1 MEYSSND
8 VKQLFRSVYTLVKGQ
23 DEQKATLT
31 VDAILQPSFQLSH
44 RVLVA
49 QCVQLIFEDF
59 ECVGQKSREILWR
72 KGYYDVIGLLKRQKG
87 RANGAA
93 LLQAADRLICE
104 GINYFKAIVLRFAQ
118 IFNLDSLRY
127 LVDFALLEDYDM
139 VALREEPSCY
149 ALLQLQTQD
158 DEAGT
163 VKKELYTK
171 QEISYALETIHA
183 LLIALGDLHRYQLE
197 FGIGSRV
204 EVRERARAY
213 YLEAFKLNPK
223 VGMAQNQ
230 LGMLV
235 AGQNGNLDAVYHYL
249 YSLCCAVPFECSET
263 NVNVIFQKN
272 IRHLESGGDLVNGGG
287 GGGGVLVD
295 GNDQLVDEFIATFL
309 LVVDVFFYD
318 KDVTDFTALCH
329 SVLLEFK
336 KILSIRQLLDEYYL
350 TDDMLFKIVS
360 ILFFCMHRI
369 KLINSDKIYS
379 LNAFLVALCSELL
392 QWCTSSFE
400 KFTNEHS
407 REDARFQEMYLRRY
421 QRYDE
426 QVHRARDMIRNGSAM
441 FSKDQKSSSGVEEGT
456 GSQDSRGNK
465 ENEMANHGGKG
476 AASSLI
482 VGRAKRGGGSDNGS
496 SRGSDSRQKK
506 HSRRRRRAYSNETDS
521 EDGERYEDGDGSED
535 DYYNHGSDTDS
546 SNSSEEEQ
554 EEEEEEEEEEDDMIS
569 LSSYGS
575 YDEYSGEEEDDRDR
589 SEEEGNQPGNQ
600 RNETD
605 GQQQSG
611 ATDDMPAAEQ
621 LKFKKRYQK
630 LDPNIVLEFAQG
642 ERTMRS
648 LKLLLDWL
656 LCNMDVLHN
665 CYQSN
670 PEFLHNIMKLLNWFN
685 LDFFTNRFYFAR
697 DMITVPGLRADLQ
710 EIFNVRRIIPLQED
724 VAMKRFPLFE
734 AVQEGLQWETPY
746 RLAISREDESF
757 LRLMKMV
764 DVGFVVCKSKKFD
777 YCFQPKVRAFRVR
790 AGLVG
795 AGSNKGR
802 TNNNNKMAT
811 KGQRNGGKPKRKD
824 DALGGGRGGNKRD
837 WNGDGGDGVNR
848 SRGLSYNQSRS
859 GRTTMGANGGL
870 KAKRIPAEHH
880 QRRAAAVRDR
890 IGDGEDADM
899 LLLARGDAK
908 RQRNRMRQ
916 KGARNGVEDYGQ
928 DGHESAAAPTLF
940 TKKGYLHNRSNGM
953 LMPLGSTAQNGAVDE
968 AAVDEMQRD
977 KRGGGGPQEKG
988 DISAIMGQ
996 LWLRNEVETLESKV
1010 NKRAGNVVLTP
1021 YLVLDSKCLSEYTS
1035 IVKNLIKSKKFVV
1048 LIPNAVLGD
1057 LDELKKHSEGARN
1070 AIKWL
1075 EVEFSKGNRF
1085 LRAQKAHETLPM
1097 PLVKIPKKLDREGAV
1112 FNHIVQFCN
1121 HIVTNHADSEG
1132 NDIITYL
1139 SGDNLQEKK
1148 LCNGSSFTGILEA
1161 IPVKFEQI
1169 VTFYSSYKRK

>member
-1 MEYSSND
+1 
-8 VKQLFRSVYTLVKGQ
+8 LHRSVYTLVKGQ

-272 IRHLESGGDLVNGGG
+272 IRHLESGGDLTNGGG

-482 VGRAKRGGGSDNGS
+482 GGRAKRGGGSDNGS

-546 SNSSEEEQ
+546 SNSSDEEQ
-554 EEEEEEEEEEDDMIS
+554 EEEEEEEEEDDMIS

-710 EIFNVRRIIPLQED
+710 EIFNVRRTIPLQED

-777 YCFQPKVRAFRVR
+777 YCFQPKVRAFR
-790 AGLVG
+790 
-795 AGSNKGR
+795 
-802 TNNNNKMAT
+802 
-811 KGQRNGGKPKRKD
+811 
-824 DALGGGRGGNKRD
+824 
-837 WNGDGGDGVNR
+837 
-848 SRGLSYNQSRS
+848 
-859 GRTTMGANGGL
+859 
-870 KAKRIPAEHH
+870 HH

-953 LMPLGSTAQNGAVDE
+953 LMPQGSTAQNGAVDE

>member
-1 MEYSSND
+1 MEYSSSD

-31 VDAILQPSFQLSH
+31 VDGILHPSFQLSH

-72 KGYYDVIGLLKRQKG
+72 KGYYDVICVLKRQKG
-87 RANGAA
+87 RANGTA
-93 LLQAADRLICE
+93 LLQAADRLISE

-118 IFNLDSLRY
+118 IFNLESLSY
-127 LVDFALLEDYDM
+127 LVNFGLLEDYDM
-139 VALREEPSCY
+139 AALREEPSCY
-149 ALLQLQTQD
+149 ALLQLQTV
-158 DEAGT
+158 DEAA
-163 VKKELYTK
+163 VKELYTK

-183 LLIALGDLHRYQLE
+183 LLISLGDLHRYQLE
-197 FGIGSRV
+197 FGIGNRV
-204 EVRERARAY
+204 EVRERTRSY

-272 IRHLESGGDLVNGGG
+272 IRHLESGGDLANGG
-287 GGGGVLVD
+287 VVD
-295 GNDQLVDEFIATFL
+295 ANDQLVDEFIATFL

-318 KDVTDFTALCH
+318 KVVTDFTALCH
-329 SVLLEFK
+329 SVLMEFK

-426 QVHRARDMIRNGSAM
+426 QVHRARDMIRNGSVM

-465 ENEMANHGGKG
+465 ENEIANHGGKG
-476 AASSLI
+476 SASSLI
-482 VGRAKRGGGSDNGS
+482 VGRSKKGDGSDHG
-496 SRGSDSRQKK
+496 SRGAESRQKK

-521 EDGERYEDGDGSED
+521 EDGERYDDEDGSED
-535 DYYNHGSDTDS
+535 DYYNNGSDTDS
-546 SNSSEEEQ
+546 SNSSAEEED
-554 EEEEEEEEEEDDMIS
+554 EEEDDDDVIS

-575 YDEYSGEEEDDRDR
+575 YDGYSGEEEDDRADRNR
-589 SEEEGNQPGNQ
+589 SEEEDNHPGERKEND
-600 RNETD
+600 E
-605 GQQQSG
+605 QQDF
-611 ATDDMPAAEQ
+611 TTNDVPVTEQ

-648 LKLLLDWL
+648 LKILFDWL
-656 LCNMDVLHN
+656 LGNMDVLHN

-685 LDFFTNRFYFAR
+685 LDFFTNRFYFTR
-697 DMITVPGLRADLQ
+697 DMITVPGLRQDLQ
-710 EIFNVRRIIPLQED
+710 EIFNVRRTIPLQED
-724 VAMKRFPLFE
+724 IAMKRFPLFD
-734 AVQEGLQWETPY
+734 AAQEGLLWETPY
-746 RLAISREDESF
+746 KMAVSREDESF

-764 DVGFVVCKSKKFD
+764 DFGFVVCKSKKFD
-777 YCFQPKVRAFRVR
+777 YCFLPKVRAFKVR

-795 AGSNKGR
+795 SGNNKGR
-802 TNNNNKMAT
+802 NKSSA
-811 KGQRNGGKPKRKD
+811 KGQRNGGKQKRKG
-824 DALGGGRGGNKRD
+824 DAVGRNANKRD
-837 WNGDGGDGVNR
+837 WNGGGDGGNR
-848 SRGLSYNQSRS
+848 TRGLSYSQSRN
-859 GRTTMGANGGL
+859 GRTALVGNGEE
-870 KAKRIPAEHH
+870 KQKRMPAENNH
-880 QRRAAAVRDR
+880 RRTPRSR
-890 IGDGEDADM
+890 IGDGEESGNDV
-899 LLLARGDAK
+899 LLLSRDTK
-908 RQRNRMRQ
+908 RQRNRIRN
-916 KGARNGVEDYGQ
+916 KGTQNVNDPSA
-928 DGHESAAAPTLF
+928 DGHESAPTLF

-953 LMPLGSTAQNGAVDE
+953 LMQRGTSGAAHNS
-968 AAVDEMQRD
+968 AADGAGDEMQRE
-977 KRGGGGPQEKG
+977 KKAGLQEKG

-1010 NKRAGNVVLTP
+1010 NKRAVNVTLTP
-1021 YLVLDSKCLSEYTS
+1021 YLVLDSKCLTEYTS
-1035 IVKNLIKSKKFVV
+1035 IVKNLIKTKKFVV

-1075 EVEFSKGNRF
+1075 EIEFSKGNRF

-1121 HIVTNHADSEG
+1121 HIVTNHADSDG

-1148 LCNGSSFTGILEA
+1148 LCNGSSYTGILEA